1 MTAER
6 SRAFNAVLEH
16 HRCWVFNDGAC
27 LRSVDSDGL
36 APPIAYTIAK
46 YYGVARNI
54 GNRERVAELAG
65 AISAVTD
72 EEWQGSLVSRE
83 KLCRNLGEAHKKGA
97 KGKKHHLPISGIT
110 KLMWFLRPDGWTMF
124 DSLACKGL
132 VGANKGSFA
141 FYEKLDQ
148 CGFIECA
155 ATITNEC
162 RALDLPLFGERV
174 IDKFLML
181 RGMSLTDYR
190 WAAALNEMH
199 FALIPR
205 ERQEQLERLARFV
218 EGLDLDRQFPPPT
231 TQRRGRASTLPDMT
245 PGTPA

>member
-1 MTAER
+1 MTAEP

-16 HRCWVFNDGAC
+16 HRCWVFNDGAY
-27 LRSVDSDGL
+27 LSMVREVGLTSD
-36 APPIAYTIAK
+36 IAGKIAHE
-46 YYGVARNI
+46 YQVIRNI
-54 GNRERVAELAG
+54 GKEHLVAKLA
-65 AISAVTD
+65 AVLAAVSD
-72 EEWQGSLVSRE
+72 EEWGTSLSERRAICQ
-83 KLCRNLGEAHKKGA
+83 KLGESHQSG
-97 KGKKHHLPISGIT
+97 GGYHNPWSGIT
-110 KLMWFLRPDGWTMF
+110 KLMWFLRPEGWTMY

-141 FYEKLDQ
+141 FYEKLDD

-181 RGMSLTDYR
+181 RGMSQTDYR
-190 WAAALNEMH
+190 WAAALNEIH

-218 EGLDLDRQFPPPT
+218 EDLDLDRQFPPPT
-231 TQRRGRASTLPDMT
+231 TRRRERASTLPDMT
-245 PGTPA
+245 PGIPA